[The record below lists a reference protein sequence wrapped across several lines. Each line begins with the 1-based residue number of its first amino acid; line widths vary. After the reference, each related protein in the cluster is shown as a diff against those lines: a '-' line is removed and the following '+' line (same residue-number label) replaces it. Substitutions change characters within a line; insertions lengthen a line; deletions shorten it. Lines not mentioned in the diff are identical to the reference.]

1 MSATD
6 SVLNS
11 WWLLP
16 ALWVGLSLL
25 ASAALSTARRDP
37 APEPEPERAA
47 AEPVVP
53 APFRFD
59 LPEASSDTIGWYMG
73 APIRRSARFDGLEYE
88 FDRICPAHS
97 LRRATGERVVA
108 PGIVYARRASGPG
121 AAGRP

>member
-37 APEPEPERAA
+37 APELERPV

-59 LPEASSDTIGWYMG
+59 FPEASSDTIGWYMG
-73 APIRRSARFDGLEYE
+73 APIHRSARFDGLEYE
-88 FDRICPAHS
+88 FDRICPLHS
-97 LRRATGERVVA
+97 LRRAAGERVVA

-121 AAGRP
+121 VAARP